1 MSRPTRERLR
11 CAIWL
16 SLKFRRLVK
25 AARRHEATAH
35 EFSADMSREL
45 ALNRMVF
52 DPEEDE
58 DAP

>member
-1 MSRPTRERLR
+1 MGRPKQERLR
-11 CAIWL
+11 YSLRL

-25 AARRHEATAH
+25 AARRHEATGH

-52 DPEEDE
+52 DPEED
-58 DAP
+58 AP